1 MQGSPEPYAGSE
13 GPGLH
18 HSPNG
23 TQGGGE
29 LRRAALPTFEHQ
41 MPKGGATNGSGT
53 QKRKDIHLLAPRS
66 MKSAPH
72 PALTGWGGRRGR
84 GADSGGVSHLPP
96 EQGLARPVKRGASHR
111 NREGLSPRGQ
121 PLPCP
126 DAPRYASSQG
136 TSAPSVLSDGEAAL
150 FFICS
155 SCHCSLVMRTCR
167 GLLPS
172 KGPTT
177 PRSSIWSTRRAARE

>member
-96 EQGLARPVKRGASHR
+96 EQGLGGAGVH
-111 NREGLSPRGQ
+111 GPR
-121 PLPCP
+121 L
-126 DAPRYASSQG
+126 R
-136 TSAPSVLSDGEAAL
+136 V
-150 FFICS
+150 
-155 SCHCSLVMRTCR
+155 
-167 GLLPS
+167 
-172 KGPTT
+172 
-177 PRSSIWSTRRAARE
+177 RAAHCAVQAFQPQAETLARGRSEALSFWV